1 MGSTLL
7 STIKTS
13 QVVASDCPDFF
24 ARYAV
29 CLCTF
34 SATAAATLPPL
45 TPSGPTLL
53 YRILGISFSDASNV
67 VSLYT
72 KHGVN

>member
-1 MGSTLL
+1 M
-7 STIKTS
+7 
-13 QVVASDCPDFF
+13 DWPDLF

-67 VSLYT
+67 VSL
-72 KHGVN
+72 